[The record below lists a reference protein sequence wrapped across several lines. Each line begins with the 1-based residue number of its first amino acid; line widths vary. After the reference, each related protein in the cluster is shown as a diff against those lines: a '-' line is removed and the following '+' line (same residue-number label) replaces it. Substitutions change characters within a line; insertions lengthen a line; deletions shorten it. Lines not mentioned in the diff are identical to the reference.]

1 MTAARPWNILGWL
14 VLLLIFL
21 RELALSAW
29 TVIGFV
35 LFPQRVPRPKV
46 VAVPLRLR
54 STAGIVLLADMVT
67 LTPGTTSLH
76 VSEDRRTLYVHAIDA
91 ASPEEVQ
98 QSIAERLERPTMR
111 VLP

>member
-1 MTAARPWNILGWL
+1 MTTARPWNILGWL
-14 VLLLIFL
+14 LLLLIFL

-29 TVIGFV
+29 AVIRIV
-35 LFPQRVPRPKV
+35 LSPQLAPRPQV

-76 VSEDRRTLYVHAIDA
+76 VSEDRRTLYVHALDA
-91 ASPEEVQ
+91 ASAEEVR
-98 QSIAERLERPTMR
+98 QSIAERLERPAMR